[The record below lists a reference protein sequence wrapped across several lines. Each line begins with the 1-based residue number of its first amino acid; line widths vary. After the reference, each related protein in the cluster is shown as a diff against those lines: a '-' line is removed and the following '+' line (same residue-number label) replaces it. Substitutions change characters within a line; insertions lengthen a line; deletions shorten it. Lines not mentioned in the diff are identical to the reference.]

1 MLKHVAIAGVL
12 VLGLSAPAY
21 AGSCPRLSKQVTAE
35 LSKSML
41 PAAKKAEITK
51 LRDQGDSLHKT
62 GKHADSVR
70 VLRQAL
76 SMLGK

>member
-1 MLKHVAIAGVL
+1 MLKHIAIAGAL

-21 AGSCPRLSKQVTAE
+21 AGGCPGLSKQVTAE
-35 LSKSML
+35 LSTSTL
-41 PAAKKAEITK
+41 PAAKKAEVTK

-62 GKHADSVR
+62 GKHADSVK
-70 VLRQAL
+70 VLKQAL